1 MLFLVPRD
9 VQSVGRPAF
18 RHFVSV
24 ACGPEASESSRDVAT
39 QTRREFVVESP
50 SRESEDIEAVSEDE
64 QREADAMILDDEDIA
79 ESSGNVAAVGEA
91 GTSIVSS
98 SVQPGPVVVRRSVRA
113 GKLNNFIDHV
123 TCKLCAFSEYV
134 VDVCSFIFKCVLRSF
149 LYTVFSVVLI
159 FHSVEVFF

>member
-1 MLFLVPRD
+1 MLFLVPRE
-9 VQSVGRPAF
+9 VQSVERPAF

-50 SRESEDIEAVSEDE
+50 SRESEDIEAVPEDE
-64 QREADAMILDDEDIA
+64 RREADAMVLDDEDIA
-79 ESSGNVAAVGEA
+79 ESSGNVAVVGEA

-98 SVQPGPVVVRRSVRA
+98 SVQPGPVVVRRSTRA

-123 TCKLCAFSEYV
+123 IHCLASYV
-134 VDVCSFIFKCVLRSF
+134 PFRN
-149 LYTVFSVVLI
+149 T
-159 FHSVEVFF
+159 

>member
-1 MLFLVPRD
+1 MLLFSVPRE
-9 VQSVGRPAF
+9 VQSVERPTF

-50 SRESEDIEAVSEDE
+50 SRESEDIEAVPEDE
-64 QREADAMILDDEDIA
+64 RREADAMVLDDEDLA
-79 ESSGNVAAVGEA
+79 ESSGNVAVVGEA

-98 SVQPGPVVVRRSVRA
+98 SVQPGSVVVRRPVRA

-123 TCKLCAFSEYV
+123 IHCLASYV
-134 VDVCSFIFKCVLRSF
+134 PFRN
-149 LYTVFSVVLI
+149 T
-159 FHSVEVFF
+159 